1 MLPRRRF
8 VSMLTALGV
17 GVPPALMRQSRPE
30 VENYRIDVPP
40 GATLWLLAVFLSD
53 EAVEFS
59 LGAGRDR
66 EILRGRFDGQRL
78 QEYSWQNTAATAQQ
92 VVVRARVLAHDRE
105 VFPEKIQ
112 FISDQHVYVAF
123 GRRGIP
129 ERTAD
134 RRGSYPYHAVVT
146 GFVTYGDTAWHRE
159 AG

>member
-1 MLPRRRF
+1 MLPRRQF
-8 VSMLTALGV
+8 ASMLTAVGV
-17 GVPPALMRQSRPE
+17 GASPDLMRQSRPE

-53 EAVEFS
+53 EAVQFS

-66 EILRGRFDGQRL
+66 AVLRGRFDGQRL
-78 QEYSWQNTAATAQQ
+78 QEYSWRNTAAIAQQ
-92 VVVRARVLAHDRE
+92 VVVRARVLADDRE
-105 VFPEKIQ
+105 MFPERIQ

-146 GFVTYGDTAWHRE
+146 GFVTYGDTA
-159 AG
+159 